1 MTLKIRES
9 CGPAR
14 KTNERREVICLKRI
28 IIVVLCLVLLLTAC
42 SRTDPSAGSM
52 KTLPVVTGSLRP
64 ATPGQTWPEDTDAAG
79 TVFSEQ
85 ELRDLNTFLDWRI
98 DRIPCMFLTCSYDR
112 PEDIDFDLVFYNGIS
127 SNAVSEPV
135 PDAEKAAVAK
145 AIGQESAL
153 ERGLYAVK
161 RPKAKVVDLICR
173 YTGLSEES
181 AAAIELSYPYVAE
194 YDAYYSFYEDNEVI
208 MPKVKR
214 AVWLDETHTLA
225 QVKWTDPV
233 RNRAGTA
240 IMEKTAEG
248 WHFVSNHIER

>member
-1 MTLKIRES
+1 MCI
-9 CGPAR
+9 
-14 KTNERREVICLKRI
+14 KTFGVI
-28 IIVVLCLVLLLTAC
+28 LCLLLLLTAC
-42 SRTDPSAGSM
+42 GRTDRPGNTGR
-52 KTLPVVTGSLRP
+52 TLPVITGYLRE
-64 ATPGQTWPEDTDAAG
+64 ADPGETWPEESDAAG
-79 TVFSEQ
+79 TELSER
-85 ELRDLNTFLDWRI
+85 EMRDLETFLDWRI
-98 DRIPCMFLTCSYDR
+98 DRIPCMFLTCSYGK
-112 PEDIDFDLVFYNGIS
+112 PEEIDFDLVFYNGIS

-153 ERGLYAVK
+153 EQGFPAQK
-161 RPKAKVVDLICR
+161 RPKSKVTDLIR
-173 YTGLSEES
+173 LYTGLSEEA

-225 QVKWTDPV
+225 QVKWTDWV
-233 RNRAGTA
+233 RDRAGTA

-248 WHFVSNHIER
+248 WIFISNHIER